1 MLQMMLL
8 HPSLATNAR
17 VVFKTCLIV
26 NYQTNFIIHQNVDT
40 YVNSLT
46 IYSH

>member
-1 MLQMMLL
+1 MLEMMLL
-8 HPSLATNAR
+8 HPNLATNAR
-17 VVFKTCLIV
+17 VIFKTCLIV
-26 NYQTNFIIHQNVDT
+26 NYQTNFIIHEKVDA